1 MEKTVGYDVRGL
13 PPEGAGCG
21 RGSRDP
27 HDAHRKY
34 LDAAILADPSG
45 RLTRASA
52 NSTRPGHAPR
62 AAQDADSTPAG
73 QPIRRSAVNTSMPAT
88 IVPSM
93 VRRHRNQPKP
103 ARAA

>member
-1 MEKTVGYDVRGL
+1 MGKTVGYDVRGL

-34 LDAAILADPSG
+34 LEAAILADPSG
-45 RLTRASA
+45 RLTGASA
-52 NSTRPGHAPR
+52 NSAGPGHAPR
-62 AAQDADSTPAG
+62 AAPPCSTPAG
-73 QPIRRSAVNTSMPAT
+73 QPIRRSAVNTSMPEM